1 MVTIHSPGEAF
12 AGKGEEVGDRRRTQ
26 RGGHRGIAGHRAD
39 TRGTQSRYKGDTEVD
54 TDRGVRHRGR
64 HTERHPETHL

>member
-39 TRGTQSRYKGDTEVD
+39 TRGTQ
-54 TDRGVRHRGR
+54 RGTQTG
-64 HTERHPETHL
+64 E

>member
-1 MVTIHSPGEAF
+1 MQGKFKVWSQSTVRGGAF

-39 TRGTQSRYKGDTEVD
+39 TRGTQ
-54 TDRGVRHRGR
+54 RGTQTG
-64 HTERHPETHL
+64 E